1 MVVEL
6 DLNRSLL
13 VSDLKNER
21 KNSNVSKSN
30 DFKDKSR
37 VSCIAGPIKRINFV
51 IVSKWLSSKRKLN

>member
-6 DLNRSLL
+6 DLNSSLL

-21 KNSNVSKSN
+21 KNSN

-37 VSCIAGPIKRINFV
+37 VSCTAGPIKRINFV